1 MSLKHAY
8 FRLRD
13 SLRFNLAKAR
23 YDFTPE
29 GKDEDFDF
37 HKFKQVVIAKID
49 GKLGDSQVMTHFYAT
64 LQKECPDLKLT
75 IICPKS
81 LTRIYRECL
90 HFSSIYE
97 VSRKP
102 KASELKTLAE
112 KIGPC
117 DLFITT
123 EPHFRPRDFILAHAL
138 RPRFTAGFENRVQCI
153 GYLLDSEPSTMHI
166 SECFEKLLLK
176 GKIEPSAVSYTP
188 FTTPEAEERISPLLE
203 DKEVIGVNPWAST
216 AKRRFN
222 DETVIAIIQE
232 IQKNAQR
239 YALLLIP
246 PHHED
251 FKKLIQEQTDAQRL
265 LFLPDDST
273 PMDLSVAIAKCKALV
288 TVDTAAVHMACSWKV
303 PQFCVYAGTHPSDAR
318 RWAPLQG
325 MATVFSKPGVP
336 IIELPKADVLNEVR
350 AFLSTSIT
358 SQNI

>member
-1 MSLKHAY
+1 MSLKHVY

-13 SLRFNLAKAR
+13 SLRFTLAKAR
-23 YDFTPE
+23 YDFTPL
-29 GKDEDFDF
+29 GQDKDFDF

-49 GKLGDSQVMTHFYAT
+49 GKLGDSQVMTHFYAS
-64 LQKECPDLKLT
+64 LQRECPALKLT
-75 IICPKS
+75 IICPRS
-81 LTRIYRECL
+81 LTQIYRDCL
-90 HFSSIYE
+90 HFTSIYE

-102 KASELKTLAE
+102 KAPELKNLAA
-112 KIGPC
+112 KIGSC

-138 RPRFTAGFENRVQCI
+138 KPRFTAGFESRVQCI
-153 GYLLDSEPSTMHI
+153 GYLLDGEPSTMHI

-176 GKIEPSAVSYTP
+176 GKIQPSPVSYTP
-188 FTTPEAEERISPLLE
+188 FSTPEAETRILPLLK

-232 IQKNAQR
+232 IQKTTDR

-246 PHHED
+246 PRHED
-251 FKKLIQEQTDAQRL
+251 FRKLIEEHTDAKRL

-273 PMDLSVAIAKCKALV
+273 PMDLSVAISKCRALV

-303 PQFCVYAGTHPSDAR
+303 PQLCVYAGTHPSDAR
-318 RWAPLQG
+318 RWAPLEG
-325 MATVFSKPGVP
+325 MATVFSKSGVP
-336 IIELPKADVLNEVR
+336 IIDLPKDEVLEQVR
-350 AFLSTSIT
+350 TFLKTL
-358 SQNI
+358 